1 MTGLGERGEVTG
13 SGLGQGH
20 SWRLWG
26 EEGGGGR
33 FHTLPVPLPC
43 RPARRNLT
51 QGGDRV
57 DFVVVDDG
65 CVVVVVVVV
74 VADGCIVVVVVDDE
88 AVAVVAQFMF
98 GARSGGGLER
108 RLGVDGNGL

>member
-33 FHTLPVPLPC
+33 FHALPVPLPC

-65 CVVVVVVVV
+65 CVVVVVV
-74 VADGCIVVVVVDDE
+74 ADGCIVVVVVVVDDE

>member
-1 MTGLGERGEVTG
+1 M
-13 SGLGQGH
+13 
-20 SWRLWG
+20 
-26 EEGGGGR
+26 
-33 FHTLPVPLPC
+33 
-43 RPARRNLT
+43 
-51 QGGDRV
+51 

-65 CVVVVVVVV
+65 CIVVVVV
-74 VADGCIVVVVVDDE
+74 VADGCTAVVVVVVVDDE